1 MPNSQTLTPERRLH
15 CIFANLFDLST
26 QQMEALDNENFDKL
40 ADLLAKKDE
49 VLTELHVLNAE
60 TDGISLILNQA
71 ASSGTEEGIGL
82 RELVRRY
89 QAHEKYIVRQVQLKL
104 NAVGEKLRG
113 IRVRKSAAS
122 GYYSGS
128 KEISKFDM
136 SS

>member
-1 MPNSQTLTPERRLH
+1 MSDSQLLTPEQKLH
-15 CIFANLFDLST
+15 RIFADLFELST

-40 ADLLAKKDE
+40 AELLSKKDE
-49 VLTELHVLNAE
+49 MLRELKALNE
-60 TDGISLILNQA
+60 EPERVSEILNRA
-71 ASSGTEEGIGL
+71 ARIGGEEGLGL

-104 NAVGEKLRG
+104 NAVGDKLRN
-113 IRVRKSAAS
+113 IRIKKSAAS
-122 GYYSGS
+122 GYHSGS